1 MSQQPGPRLD
11 GRIALVTGASRGIGA
26 AVARRFA
33 AEGAHLILTARTRG
47 GLEEVDDAVQAAGG
61 KATLVELD
69 LMDGAAIDQ
78 LGGAIAE
85 RFGKL
90 DVLVGNAAMLG
101 ALSPMGHY
109 SPDLWDRVIA
119 LNLTANWRL
128 VRSMDAL
135 LRASDAGRAI
145 FTTCAI
151 AVEPRAYWGPY
162 GVSKAGLENMV
173 KLYAAE
179 LQRTNVRVNCL
190 DPGIVETR
198 LRADAYPG
206 EAPGTQAAPDDVTGL
221 FVTLAAADCSLHGA
235 RLTAEDLAAPAMTH

>member
-1 MSQQPGPRLD
+1 MSQTPERCLD
-11 GRIALVTGASRGIGA
+11 GRIALITGASRGIGA

-33 AEGAHLILTARTRG
+33 TEGAHLVLTARTRG
-47 GLEEVDDAVQAAGG
+47 GLEETDDAVQAVGG

-78 LGGAIAE
+78 LGAAIAE

-128 VRSMDAL
+128 IRSMDAL

-151 AVEPRAYWGPY
+151 ATEPRAYWGPY
-162 GVSKAGLENMV
+162 GVSKAGLENLV

-179 LQRTNVRVNCL
+179 LKRTNLRVNCI

-206 EAPGTQAAPDDVTGL
+206 EAPGTQASPDEVTEM
-221 FVTLAAADCSLHGA
+221 FVTLAAADCEFQGA
-235 RLTAEDLAAPAMTH
+235 RVTAAGIGETAGTA